1 MEDFAAQIMAIVV
14 PAGVAIIGSLIAWGL
29 KELNSF
35 IRSKTKNEAI
45 QGAMD
50 QISEVTLSV
59 VHDLE
64 QTTRKATEDRKLTL
78 DEANE
83 LRQVAI
89 AKVKA
94 IAPKAIDAATKGGM
108 HYLDDYIAGRV
119 GEMVQVTK
127 RMRAP

>member
-1 MEDFAAQIMAIVV
+1 MEDFAAQMMAIVV

-29 KELNSF
+29 KELNTF

-64 QTTRKATEDRKLTL
+64 KTTRKAAEDGRLTPE
-78 DEANE
+78 EAKE
-83 LRQVAI
+83 LRQVAV
-89 AKVKA
+89 AKVKTM
-94 IAPKAIDAATKGGM
+94 APKAVTVATKGGM
-108 HYLDDYIAGRV
+108 DYMDDYIGGKV
-119 GEMVQVTK
+119 EQMVQVTK
-127 RMRAP
+127 RMKAS